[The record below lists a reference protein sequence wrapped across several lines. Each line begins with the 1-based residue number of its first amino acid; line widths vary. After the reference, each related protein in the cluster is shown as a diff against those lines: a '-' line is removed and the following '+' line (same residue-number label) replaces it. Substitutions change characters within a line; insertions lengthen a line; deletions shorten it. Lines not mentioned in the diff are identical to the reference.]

1 MAVFGVKG
9 PRGKV
14 VEKLFQKV
22 IELVKQDA
30 DTNIIWLEDTGT
42 IPFQSLALNY
52 DADEQ
57 ILSRIQYIRV
67 FDLEGYID
75 SFKEIKCKSVLVL
88 SHFGAMCKDRV
99 YQDETPRGNALG
111 MNAWT
116 VDHVTR
122 YRAVTD
128 FCESAPTSLVYG
140 CGVNPIFFKRL
151 SA

>member
-1 MAVFGVKG
+1 M
-9 PRGKV
+9 
-14 VEKLFQKV
+14 

-42 IPFQSLALNY
+42 IPFQSLALSHN
-52 DADEQ
+52 ADEQ

-99 YQDETPRGNALG
+99 YQDETPRGNALVNEI
-111 MNAWT
+111 MLKLRQLSHEQ
-116 VDHVTR
+116 DVTSYIVGR
-122 YRAVTD
+122 EGLIEYYLDDVLYT
-128 FCESAPTSLVYG
+128 
-140 CGVNPIFFKRL
+140 
-151 SA
+151 

>member
-1 MAVFGVKG
+1 MAVIGVKG
-9 PRGKV
+9 PSGKV

-42 IPFQSLALNY
+42 IPFQSLALSY
-52 DADEQ
+52 GADDQ

-99 YQDETPRGNALG
+99 YQDETPRGNALVNEI
-111 MNAWT
+111 MLKLRQLSHEQ
-116 VDHVTR
+116 DVTS
-122 YRAVTD
+122 YIVG
-128 FCESAPTSLVYG
+128 CEGLIEYYLDDVLYT
-140 CGVNPIFFKRL
+140 
-151 SA
+151 